1 MFSPFNNSLLKQQT
15 VISDTSQKNSH
26 LKIFLR
32 IYQVYPIR
40 KIKLKIYFPKQKTVY
55 FKGIHLLMLH
65 MLKYTKFK
73 DRKKH
78 EHKNG
83 AFGENYKDYKDNQI
97 LDCEKFLIFNSL
109 YACLYVPD
117 IILSLQSFCSDFH
130 MSIALETCKHEDLT
144 FDVMSAGE
152 KRKYQFQ
159 TLFFIK

>member
-1 MFSPFNNSLLKQQT
+1 
-15 VISDTSQKNSH
+15 
-26 LKIFLR
+26 
-32 IYQVYPIR
+32 
-40 KIKLKIYFPKQKTVY
+40 
-55 FKGIHLLMLH
+55 MLH

-83 AFGENYKDYKDNQI
+83 AFWENYKDYKDNLI
-97 LDCEKFLIFNSL
+97 LDCEKFLTFNSL

-117 IILSLQSFCSDFH
+117 IILSLQSFRSDFH

-152 KRKYQFQ
+152 KRKYKFQ